1 MEWISTLSGLIAAVV
16 IPVVIALVGNA
27 YTRAIRERE
36 IQGRLVELAIGILKE
51 MPDEENREVR
61 SWAVDVVDQFSGV
74 RFPTKAKADLV
85 ERVSLP
91 APLTSAEYRGMARRL
106 KAEKRFDAAVEA
118 YRAAFDMDPSN
129 PEPLN
134 YAGVIL
140 SRDLN
145 KFDDAE
151 EMYERAL
158 EVKKDYVSPIYNKAC
173 NEMRRQNYTQA
184 LDYLEEA
191 ISKDAHYRQLAGRDD
206 VFEAI
211 RGDERFKRILQ
222 STLQSP

>member
-1 MEWISTLSGLIAAVV
+1 MEWISALSGLIAAVV

-36 IQGRLVELAIGILKE
+36 IQGRLVELAIDILKE
-51 MPDEENREVR
+51 TPDPENREVR
-61 SWAVDVVDQFSGV
+61 GWAVDVVDQFSGV

-91 APLTSAEYRGMARRL
+91 APLTAAEYRGMARRL

-118 YRAAFDMDPSN
+118 YLAAFDLDPTN

-151 EMYERAL
+151 EMYDRAL
-158 EVKKDYVSPIYNKAC
+158 EVKKEYVSPIYNKAC
-173 NEMRRQNYTQA
+173 NEMRRENQTQA
-184 LDYLEEA
+184 LVYLEEA
-191 ISKDAHYRQLAGRDD
+191 ISKDAHYQQLAGRDE
-206 VFEAI
+206 VFEPI
-211 RGDERFKRILQ
+211 RGDERFRRILQ
-222 STLQSP
+222 